1 MEVKATRKR
10 SVEGR
15 KLIRWG
21 KLKNNEVREEF
32 RRSVVERMAN
42 THDVTTE
49 NVEEWWEETVGLIR
63 SCGEEVCGRSSGKK
77 KPGLESWWWNED
89 AEKAVGGKEDWL
101 NMWKRT
107 GEDDD
112 RNEYKRAKG
121 AAKKVVARVKA
132 DAMEELIQI

>member
-1 MEVKATRKR
+1 MYFIMLRKEYAKECKNCKVLPKELIAELEVKATRKR
-10 SVEGR
+10 RVEAR
-15 KLIRWG
+15 KLIRWW

-63 SCGEEVCGRSSGKK
+63 YCGEEVCGRSSGKK

-89 AEKAVGGKEDWL
+89 TDKAVRGKEDRL
-101 NMWKRT
+101 NNVETNWR
-107 GEDDD
+107 
-112 RNEYKRAKG
+112 R
-121 AAKKVVARVKA
+121 
-132 DAMEELIQI
+132 